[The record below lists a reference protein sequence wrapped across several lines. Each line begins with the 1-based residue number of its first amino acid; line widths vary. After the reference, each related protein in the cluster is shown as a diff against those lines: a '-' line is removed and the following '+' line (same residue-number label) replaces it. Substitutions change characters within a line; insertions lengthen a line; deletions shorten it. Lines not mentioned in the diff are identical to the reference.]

1 MNGKCTADAIAE
13 LKKEGYANASVPR
26 IKHAIMRGYVDRP
39 ELDGGGRYK
48 IVRRNMDQFRRYLD
62 NVPSRG
68 PRPGSKRAPRK
79 AATAS

>member
-13 LKKEGYANASVPR
+13 LKEEGYANASVPR
-26 IKHAIMRGYVDRP
+26 LKHAIKRGYVDRP

-48 IVRRNMDQFRRYLD
+48 IVRRNMNQFRRYLD

-68 PRPGSKRAPRK
+68 PRLGSKNAPHTTS
-79 AATAS
+79 ATS